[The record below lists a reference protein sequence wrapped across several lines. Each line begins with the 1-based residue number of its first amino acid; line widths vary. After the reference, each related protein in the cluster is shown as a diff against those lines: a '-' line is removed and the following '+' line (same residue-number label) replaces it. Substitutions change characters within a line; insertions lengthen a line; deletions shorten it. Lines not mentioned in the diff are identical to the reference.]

1 MKRLMAILTA
11 LSLVLPFTNAKA
23 EGEVITDCSV
33 NSSCFVY
40 TPGDEVNFYRNEDER
55 KKNNKESG
63 QTTIILEDAG
73 ANSKYVKVLALSPFS
88 TSIPYFDKNTEREPN
103 VEVKKEH
110 MSSLAPISDG
120 EREPWTAAKANA
132 NGEIELGYITL
143 DQLIT
148 VFGATKTAD
157 GTYTIDAT
165 KWGSKFEIV
174 TDIAL
179 DQEEIAKDL
188 QATATTDVDK
198 KLAQTMLNNA
208 NRMKK
213 GFYTS
218 TFDAK
223 TNKAWAVEYTITNKK
238 ISAITVKQVDVTVDE
253 NTYAYLPVVSF
264 DKTYDCHSRVAQVE
278 MGCFECDS
286 DYKWLEVGT
295 QAETCVLVPN
305 VTSKGTCVKAVK
317 TGVEDY
323 ILEFGIIASICGIAL
338 FIAKKK
344 DLFKSI

>member
-1 MKRLMAILTA
+1 
-11 LSLVLPFTNAKA
+11 
-23 EGEVITDCSV
+23 
-33 NSSCFVY
+33 
-40 TPGDEVNFYRNEDER
+40 
-55 KKNNKESG
+55 
-63 QTTIILEDAG
+63 
-73 ANSKYVKVLALSPFS
+73 
-88 TSIPYFDKNTEREPN
+88 
-103 VEVKKEH
+103 
-110 MSSLAPISDG
+110 
-120 EREPWTAAKANA
+120 
-132 NGEIELGYITL
+132 
-143 DQLIT
+143 
-148 VFGATKTAD
+148 
-157 GTYTIDAT
+157 
-165 KWGSKFEIV
+165 
-174 TDIAL
+174 
-179 DQEEIAKDL
+179 
-188 QATATTDVDK
+188 
-198 KLAQTMLNNA
+198 MLNNA
-208 NRMKK
+208 NRIKK

-223 TNKAWAVEYTITNKK
+223 TNKAWAVEYTIANKK